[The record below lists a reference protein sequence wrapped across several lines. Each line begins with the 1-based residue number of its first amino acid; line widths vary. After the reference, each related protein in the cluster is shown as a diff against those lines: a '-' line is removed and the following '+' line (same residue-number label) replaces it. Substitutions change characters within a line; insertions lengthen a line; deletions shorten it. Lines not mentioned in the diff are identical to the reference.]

1 MGIEILLGVVMF
13 TGIVLAL
20 VAIILVAKSKL
31 VASGNVTITVNEQKK
46 IEVPVGGKLLSA
58 LAENQI
64 FVSSA
69 CGGGGTCAQCEVR
82 VLQGGGDI
90 LPTERSHFN
99 NREVREGCALD
110 GRKTRR
116 SGRPRAD
123 LLRNRRPPRARMDAR
138 QADAEDE

>member
-82 VLQGGGDI
+82 VLQ
-90 LPTERSHFN
+90 
-99 NREVREGCALD
+99 
-110 GRKTRR
+110 
-116 SGRPRAD
+116 
-123 LLRNRRPPRARMDAR
+123 
-138 QADAEDE
+138 